1 MVAMPSE
8 SVRLFGTE
16 EKVEPPVVLTAG
28 KLTAELE
35 AGNLR
40 YIRFDGVELLRAVSY
55 IVRDRNWG
63 TYNPVISNLEVEE
76 KPDGFRVT
84 YDAVAKDATQEF
96 RYAAEIEGTSAGRLV
111 FRGRGTAVT
120 DFITNRTGFVVLHPV
135 EGVAGH
141 PAGIEHVDGRIVET
155 SFPDIIDPVQPMME
169 LRAITHE
176 AAPGI
181 SVTCRMDGDTFEM
194 EDQRNWLD
202 ASYKTYVRPLALPW
216 PYTLAKGTELTQ
228 SVTVTVAVTGDEL
241 PPAARGARLGIN
253 GKEGTIPPLGFGV
266 EPELA
271 AATIAASEALKLAG
285 PHHVIVHADPRR
297 GDLKQT
303 LVAGIEAAIRAGAE
317 PWLELVVLEV
327 EKYAGEVAAAGRLS
341 AELGSPFTTV
351 LVSPAPDM
359 KCTLPGSVWPPAP
372 PLAELYDAT
381 RKAFPSARIGGGMFS
396 YFTEL
401 NRKRP
406 PVKHLDLVSFTNSG
420 LVHAGDDRSATE
432 GLETLPFIIRS
443 AAAIAGG
450 KPFHAGP
457 SALAMRDNPYGA
469 APMENPD
476 NIRQAM
482 NRMDPRQRGLLGAG
496 WYLGYFAH
504 MVRGGASAVTLGGG
518 VGPFGI
524 VAAKLDYAQPFFD
537 EAGGVY
543 PAYHVFKGLAE
554 LAGARALATAPAPA
568 RDIQA
573 VAAEKADGTRVVWLA
588 NLTGE
593 GRNVTLDPA
602 VKNGRIFLLDAGSF
616 VEAAKDRDAATNLAR
631 PFSGATVKLAPYA
644 IAKITGT

>member
-1 MVAMPSE
+1 MAATPSQ

-16 EKVEPPVVLTAG
+16 EKVTPPVVLTAG
-28 KLTAELE
+28 DLTAELE

-40 YIRFDGVELLRAVSY
+40 YIRWKGIELLRAVSY

-63 TYNPVISNLEVEE
+63 TYNPAISNLKVEE
-76 KPDGFRVT
+76 KAGGFRVT
-84 YDAVAKDATQEF
+84 YDAVTKDAEQEF

-111 FRGRGTAVT
+111 FRGHGRAVT
-120 DFITNRTGFVVLHPV
+120 DFVTNRTGFVVLHPV

-141 PAGIEHVDGRIVET
+141 RAGIEHVDGRIVET
-155 SFPDIIDPVQPMME
+155 SFPEIIDPVQPMMD

-181 SVTCRMDGDTFEM
+181 SVTCRMEGDTFEM

-216 PYTLAKGTELTQ
+216 PYTLDKGTELDQ
-228 SVTVTVAVTGDEL
+228 SVTVTVSASGDAL
-241 PPAARGARLGIN
+241 PPAARGPRVGIN
-253 GKEGTIPPLGFGV
+253 GKDGTIPPLGFGI

-271 AATIAASEALKLAG
+271 AATAAAAEALHAAK
-285 PHHVIVHADPRR
+285 PHHAVVHYDPRR
-297 GDLKQT
+297 AEGLAA
-303 LVAGIEAAIRAGAE
+303 LEAGVQAAIRTGAE
-317 PWLELVVLEV
+317 PWLELVVVEV
-327 EKYAGEVAAAGRLS
+327 ENFADEVAKAGKLN

-351 LVSPAPDM
+351 SVSPASDM
-359 KCTLPGSVWPPAP
+359 KCTLPGSEWPPAAP
-372 PLAELYDAT
+372 LDKLAEAT
-381 RKAFPSARIGGGMFS
+381 RQAFPSARIGGGMFS

-406 PVKHLDLVSFTNSG
+406 PVELLDLVTFTNSG

-432 GLETLPFIIRS
+432 GLETAPFITKS
-443 AAAIAGG
+443 VTAIAGG
-450 KPFHAGP
+450 KPWHAGP
-457 SALAMRDNPYGA
+457 SALAMRANPYGA
-469 APMENPD
+469 APMENPN

-482 NRMDPRQRGLLGAG
+482 NRMDPRQRGLLGAA

-504 MVRGGASAVTLGGG
+504 MARAGASAVTLGGG

-524 VAAKLDYAQPFFD
+524 VAARMDYAQPFFD

-543 PAYHVFKGLAE
+543 PTYHVFKGLAE
-554 LAGARALATAPAPA
+554 LGGARMIATSPVPA
-568 RDIQA
+568 REVQA
-573 VAAEKADGTRVVWLA
+573 VAAETRDGTRVVWLA

-602 VKNGRIFLLDAGSF
+602 VKDGRIFILDAGSF
-616 VEAAKDRDAATNLAR
+616 VAASEDREAATNLAR
-631 PFSGATVKLAPYA
+631 PFGGATVKLGPYA
-644 IAKITGT
+644 IARITGT